1 MSSYIKIGQFVEIY
15 YMRNRGSRAY
25 VYNYQ
30 NAYVDRSIQ
39 YASAVDNPK
48 LHGFLGFVY
57 QGAAR
62 NRTGDNLQSSLI
74 IGANALSTGLA
85 KNLLDK
91 RHYAVI
97 STVQFDNNDNV
108 ARQLSQESWVVASMT
123 YDIENVELIL
133 SSAIDAVGAQAPNK
147 TLTKD
152 RVGDLPITANIFLK

>member
-1 MSSYIKIGQFVEIY
+1 MSAYIKIGQFVEIY
-15 YMRNRGSRAY
+15 YMTGDAKSY

-30 NAYVDRSIQ
+30 NAYVDKSILSGAPPRS
-39 YASAVDNPK
+39 
-48 LHGFLGFVY
+48 HTFLGFVY

-62 NRTGDNLQSSLI
+62 NRTGDNMQSSLI

-91 RHYAVI
+91 RHYAVVT
-97 STVQFDNNDNV
+97 TVQFDNNDNV
-108 ARQLSQESWVVASMT
+108 AKQLSQESWVVASMT
-123 YDIENVELIL
+123 YDAENVEVIL

-152 RVGDLPITANIFLK
+152 RVGNLPVTANIFLK

>member
-1 MSSYIKIGQFVEIY
+1 MSSYIKIGQFIEIY
-15 YMRNRGSRAY
+15 YIRIDYKAY

-30 NAYVDRSIQ
+30 NAYVDKNITYNSLDH
-39 YASAVDNPK
+39 S
-48 LHGFLGFVY
+48 FLGFVY

-62 NRTGDNLQSSLI
+62 NRTGDNIQSSLI

-85 KNLLDK
+85 KNLLDT
-91 RHYAVI
+91 RHYAVVT
-97 STVQFDNNDNV
+97 TVQFDNNDNV

-123 YDIENVELIL
+123 YDPENVELIL

-152 RVGDLPITANIFLK
+152 RVGNLPLTANIFLK

>member
-15 YMRNRGSRAY
+15 YMSGDSKSY

-30 NAYVDRSIQ
+30 NAYTDKSILSG
-39 YASAVDNPK
+39 APPRVHS
-48 LHGFLGFVY
+48 FLGFVY

-62 NRTGDNLQSSLI
+62 NRTGDNIQSSLI
-74 IGANALSTGLA
+74 IGANALSTGIA

-91 RHYAVI
+91 RHYAVVT
-97 STVQFDNNDNV
+97 TVQFDKNDNV

-123 YDIENVELIL
+123 YDPENVELIL
-133 SSAIDAVGAQAPNK
+133 SSAIDAVGAQAPNR

-152 RVGDLPITANIFLK
+152 RVGNLPLTANIFLK

>member
-1 MSSYIKIGQFVEIY
+1 MSSYIKIGQFIEIY
-15 YMRNRGSRAY
+15 YMSGNNKSY

-30 NAYVDRSIQ
+30 NAYVDKSILSG
-39 YASAVDNPK
+39 APPRFHS
-48 LHGFLGFVY
+48 FLGFVY

-62 NRTGDNLQSSLI
+62 NRTGDNIQSSLI

-85 KNLLDK
+85 KNLLDT
-91 RHYAVI
+91 RHYAVVT
-97 STVQFDNNDNV
+97 TVQFDNNDNV

-123 YDIENVELIL
+123 YDPENVELIL

-152 RVGDLPITANIFLK
+152 RVGNLPLTANIFLK